1 MIALPAPTVVQP
13 GPGKSCLIQGVGR
26 FARPLEGR
34 KLLSFWWF
42 RPNLGANPRYQD
54 EWTVAYRLV
63 YAAVALG
70 ALAGLV
76 LSLSNDGW
84 RRWALIYAVLGIE
97 TLVYLGFHVLTRFRW
112 EIEFILLIL
121 ASSFLAW
128 ACRKAVLRMEP
139 TDPLAHSGGV

>member
-1 MIALPAPTVVQP
+1 MALEA
-13 GPGKSCLIQGVGR
+13 
-26 FARPLEGR
+26 R

-70 ALAGLV
+70 GLAGLV
-76 LSLSNDGW
+76 LSLRNDGW

-139 TDPLAHSGGV
+139 TAPRPLSGGV